1 MEYSKLRL
9 LDGVHRTA
17 STIADF
23 IDFDDFIP
31 SYEDPKG
38 KKKVD
43 DGKATLLRPVAPP
56 RLPRPTTEDPG
67 MLGED
72 VFLPP

>member
-1 MEYSKLRL
+1 MLFRSEGPRPGTEYSKLRL

-23 IDFDDFIP
+23 VNFDDFILLYGD
-31 SYEDPKG
+31 SKG

-43 DGKATLLRPVAPP
+43 DGKGGADVASYSSQ
-56 RLPRPTTEDPG
+56 TAKTE
-67 MLGED
+67 E
-72 VFLPP
+72 